1 MQHASCLHLHGCIL
15 LSSLQPGSLL
25 VCFNFCR
32 RSWER
37 ISPSKSFKRVQRA
50 NELVPLRLKNVA
62 KKNDSYRNIRT
73 CRQIG
78 QGSLGEFV
86 CLFCSVAGFL
96 FGQVCKSWKKQDG
109 ARANAKVSYIKYI
122 SNYIILYACVYLST
136 YMSICMYIHVYI
148 YKFPKKN
155 MV

>member
-25 VCFNFCR
+25 VCLNFCW

-62 KKNDSYRNIRT
+62 KKKRLVLKYYSDMSTNRARLSWRVRLPFLQ
-73 CRQIG
+73 RRWLPVRPGMQ
-78 QGSLGEFV
+78 V
-86 CLFCSVAGFL
+86 MKKAGWCPCE
-96 FGQVCKSWKKQDG
+96 CKSLLHKIHIKLH
-109 ARANAKVSYIKYI
+109 YIT
-122 SNYIILYACVYLST
+122 ACVYLST
-136 YMSICMYIHVYI
+136 YMSICM
-148 YKFPKKN
+148 
-155 MV
+155 

>member
-62 KKNDSYRNIRT
+62 KKKR
-73 CRQIG
+73 
-78 QGSLGEFV
+78 LGLKYSDMSTNRARLSWRVRLPFLQRRWLPV
-86 CLFCSVAGFL
+86 RPGMQVMKKAGWCPCE
-96 FGQVCKSWKKQDG
+96 CKSLLHKIH
-109 ARANAKVSYIKYI
+109 IKLH
-122 SNYIILYACVYLST
+122 YII
-136 YMSICMYIHVYI
+136 CMRVFIYI
-148 YKFPKKN
+148 YVY
-155 MV
+155 MYVYT